1 MCTCSVS
8 IYPDGMNAAP
18 SSLHVLVTGAAGE
31 IGTALRAGVAGRYRL
46 RATDIA
52 PLFPLAPDE
61 ALAPADL
68 CRPDEVLAVTEG
80 IDVVVHLGGIANEHT
95 WERISAVNI
104 GGTQAV
110 LEAARQAGARR
121 VILASSVHAVG
132 FHPRAMI
139 GTDVPARPD
148 TFYGASKVA
157 LEALGRLYADK
168 WGLEVMCLRIA
179 SFQQKP
185 RDRRHLSTWLS
196 PRDMVQLVTRC
207 IETPV
212 LGERRFMVVNAISAN
227 TRRWMDDT
235 DWAAIGYAPVD
246 DAERHAAEVEHL
258 HGPEHDVTEQV
269 QGGFFAAPDYR
280 GLA

>member
-1 MCTCSVS
+1 MTETTSTS
-8 IYPDGMNAAP
+8 P
-18 SSLHVLVTGAAGE
+18 LRVLVTGAAGE
-31 IGTALRAGVAGRYRL
+31 IGTALRMGIAGRYRL

-52 PLFPLAPDE
+52 PLATIASGE
-61 ALAPADL
+61 ERAPADL
-68 CRPDEVLAVTEG
+68 CRPDEVLAVTRD

-95 WERISAVNI
+95 WERISAINI

-132 FHPRAMI
+132 LYPRATRI
-139 GTDVPARPD
+139 GTDVPTRPD
-148 TFYGASKVA
+148 TFYGVSKVA

-179 SFQQKP
+179 SFQVKP

-212 LGERRFMVVNAISAN
+212 LGERRFMIVNAISAN

-246 DAERHAAEVEHL
+246 DAERHASEVEHL
-258 HGPEHDVTEQV
+258 HGPEDDITEQV
-269 QGGFFAAPDYR
+269 QGGFFAAPDYL

>member
-1 MCTCSVS
+1 
-8 IYPDGMNAAP
+8 MNAAA

-31 IGTALRAGVAGRYRL
+31 IGTALRAGLAGRYRL
-46 RATDIA
+46 RATDVA
-52 PLFPLAPDE
+52 PLCAIAPDE

-68 CRPDEVLAVTEG
+68 CRPAEVLAVTEG
-80 IDVVVHLGGIANEHT
+80 VDVVVHLGGIANEHT
-95 WERISAVNI
+95 WERICAVNI

-148 TFYGASKVA
+148 SFYGVSKVA

-179 SFQQKP
+179 SYQRKP

-212 LGERRFMVVNAISAN
+212 LGERRFMIVNAISAN

-246 DAERHAAEVEHL
+246 DAERFAAEVEHL
-258 HGPEHDVTEQV
+258 HGPEDDITEQV